1 MIDVLMLELIINKF
15 DYMLYVVSKEKT
27 LTFKVVDFN
36 INAYN
41 LEFKNNNVCYC
52 ISLNNIINID
62 FDENNQNEYVK
73 IKLRDGDIIKLIKR

>member
-1 MIDVLMLELIINKF
+1 MIDVLTLELIINRF
-15 DYMLYVVSKEKT
+15 DYVLYVVSKEKT

-62 FDENNQNEYVK
+62 FDANNQYEYVK

>member
-1 MIDVLMLELIINKF
+1 MIDVLMLELIINRF
-15 DYMLYVVSKEKT
+15 DYVLYVVSKEKT

-62 FDENNQNEYVK
+62 FDANNQNDYVK

>member
-1 MIDVLMLELIINKF
+1 MIDVLMLELIINRF
-15 DYMLYVVSKEKT
+15 DYVLYVVSKEKT

-62 FDENNQNEYVK
+62 FDANNQNEYVK